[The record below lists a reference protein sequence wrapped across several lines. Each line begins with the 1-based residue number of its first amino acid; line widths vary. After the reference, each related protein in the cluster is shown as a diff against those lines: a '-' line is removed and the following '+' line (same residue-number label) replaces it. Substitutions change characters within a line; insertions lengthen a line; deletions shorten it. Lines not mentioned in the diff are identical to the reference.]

1 MSLVGTLARVAVA
14 VGAAKGI
21 GHVIGRVGQPA
32 ATGGTDA
39 QSGNGQAG
47 GGLGTL
53 LEQLGAAPGM
63 GDAGSKAKMS
73 TAGGLDTLIRGFADA
88 VPAAATKG
96 APTKAQRE
104 GSFAEVLNQSF
115 QNFGEPKIAPTPQQD
130 AVAGLM
136 LRAMLQAAKCDGRI
150 DEGEKTRLIEV
161 LGQAS
166 REDVAFVNRELSS
179 SVDVQALIKQVPRGL
194 ENQIYAVSL
203 MSIDLDSQKEAEY
216 LAALASG
223 LGIGAREANAIHA
236 KLGIPALFT

>member
-21 GHVIGRVGQPA
+21 GNVIGRVGQPA
-32 ATGGTDA
+32 ATGGMDV
-39 QSGNGQAG
+39 QSGNGKSG
-47 GGLGTL
+47 GGLGTV
-53 LEQLGAAPGM
+53 LEQLGAAPGI
-63 GDAGSKAKMS
+63 GDSGSKAKSS
-73 TAGGLDTLIRGFADA
+73 TAGGLDTLIKGFADA

-96 APTKAQRE
+96 ATTAQRE

-179 SVDVQALIKQVPRGL
+179 PVDVQALIKQVPRGL
-194 ENQIYAVSL
+194 ESQIYAVSL
-203 MSIDLDSQKEAEY
+203 MSINLDSQKEAEY

-236 KLGIPALFT
+236 KLHIPALFT

>member
-21 GHVIGRVGQPA
+21 GHVIGRVSQPA

-47 GGLGTL
+47 GGFGTL
-53 LEQLGAAPGM
+53 LEQLGAAPGN
-63 GDAGSKAKMS
+63 GDSGSGTTGRDAR
-73 TAGGLDTLIRGFADA
+73 TGGFSQTGE
-88 VPAAATKG
+88 VNN
-96 APTKAQRE
+96 KAQRE

-115 QNFGEPKIAPTPQQD
+115 RGSGEPKVAPTPQQD

-136 LRAMLQAAKCDGRI
+136 LRAMLQAAKCDGKI
-150 DEGEKTRLIEV
+150 DEGEKARMIEV
-161 LGQAS
+161 LGKAS
-166 REDVAFVNRELSS
+166 REDIAFVTRELSS
-179 SVDVQALIKQVPRGL
+179 PVDVQALIKQVPKGL
-194 ENQIYAVSL
+194 ESQIYAVSL

-223 LGIGAREANAIHA
+223 LGMGAREANAIHA